1 MAKIKYKSPNF
12 LGLFEMFGELFFTYG
27 NMSQSR
33 LKVLRLTSPV
43 FKEAV
48 LRIQT
53 ILHRIPDIKLPD
65 LKVDKRFLLEDHI
78 I

>member
-1 MAKIKYKSPNF
+1 
-12 LGLFEMFGELFFTYG
+12 MFGELFFTYG